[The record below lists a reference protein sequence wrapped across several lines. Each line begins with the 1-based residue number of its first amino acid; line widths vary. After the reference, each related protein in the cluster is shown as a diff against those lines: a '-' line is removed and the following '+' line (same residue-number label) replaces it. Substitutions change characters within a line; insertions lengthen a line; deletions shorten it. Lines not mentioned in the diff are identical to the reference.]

1 LLIYPQSTYSYVDTR
16 KNNDTFRGLAPPLG
30 LLYIAKI
37 LEKEGDNVTILDF
50 SCEAF
55 EEQKL
60 INAVK
65 TADVVGM
72 TVLSFSLENS
82 IEIINIIKK
91 VKPQIKVVI
100 GGPHCTLFPKKTL
113 EETQADISVQG
124 DGELIITDIKRAIAG
139 EIAFSEISG
148 IYYRENN
155 EIRNGV
161 PLKLVKDLD
170 SVPFPARHLVKK
182 YNYGSQYNPKI
193 RKEEFTSIITSR
205 GCPFNCKFC
214 SRNSVS
220 MKAYRMRSAKSILKE
235 LKELQNN
242 GYKYVAFVDDSL
254 LSNKKQIE
262 ELFDG
267 IIKEKLDLKFI
278 ITAARVDSADEEL
291 FKKMKKAGVT
301 HIQYGLESGNQDVLD
316 FYNKNT
322 TLDKIKY
329 AVNLSHKLG
338 FFNMGSFIL
347 GAPFETKKHFEKTV
361 NFAKTLPLDSVSFV
375 ALKYMAGSE
384 LWCKAVEDGKI
395 SEDDYLIQADSEKE
409 LGLLTQKE
417 IVEYCIKARGDF
429 YMRPQFMLRLFIKSI
444 KNDDLGFLQSYLSL
458 FFSNIKDGF
467 KFLGITSRRT

>member
-1 LLIYPQSTYSYVDTR
+1 MLVYPQSNYSYVDTR

-37 LEKEGDNVTILDF
+37 LEKEGDDVAILDF

-55 EEQKL
+55 DEHKMIE
-60 INAVK
+60 AVK
-65 TADVVGM
+65 IADVVGM

-82 IEIINIIKK
+82 IELVNITKR
-91 VKPQIKVVI
+91 VKPQIKVII
-100 GGPHCTLFPKKTL
+100 GGPHCSLFPRKAL
-113 EETQADISVQG
+113 EETQADICVQG
-124 DGELIITDIKRAIAG
+124 DGELIITDIKRALEG

-148 IYYRENN
+148 IYYRENDV
-155 EIRNGV
+155 IRNGMPFQV
-161 PLKLVKDLD
+161 VKDLD
-170 SVPFPARHLVKK
+170 AVPFPARHLVKK
-182 YNYGSQYNPKI
+182 YHYGSQYNPKI

-220 MKAYRMRSAKSILKE
+220 MKTYRMRSIKSILEE
-235 LKELQNN
+235 LKDIKNN
-242 GYKYVAFVDDSL
+242 GYRYVAFVDDSL

-267 IIKEKLDLKFI
+267 IIKEKLDLKFV
-278 ITAARVDSADEEL
+278 ITAARVDSADEKL
-291 FKKMKKAGVT
+291 FRKMKKAGVT

-329 AVNLSHKLG
+329 AVNLSHKIG

-347 GAPFETKKHFEKTV
+347 GAPFETKEHFERTV

-375 ALKYMAGSE
+375 ALKYMPGSE
-384 LWCKAVEDGKI
+384 LWCEAVEDEKI
-395 SEDDYLIQADSEKE
+395 SEDDYLVQADSEKK

-417 IVEYCIKARGDF
+417 IVEYCVKARGDF
-429 YMRPQFMLRLFIKSI
+429 YLRPQFMLRLFIKSV

-467 KFLGITSRRT
+467 KFLGVTSGRI

>member
-1 LLIYPQSTYSYVDTR
+1 LLVYPQSNYSYVDTR

-37 LEKEGDNVTILDF
+37 LEKEGDDVAILDF

-55 EEQKL
+55 DEHKMIE
-60 INAVK
+60 AVK
-65 TADVVGM
+65 IADVVGM

-82 IEIINIIKK
+82 IELVNITKR
-91 VKPQIKVVI
+91 VKPQIKVII
-100 GGPHCTLFPKKTL
+100 GGPHCSLFPRKAL
-113 EETQADISVQG
+113 EETQADICVQG
-124 DGELIITDIKRAIAG
+124 DGELIITDIKRALEG

-148 IYYRENN
+148 IYYRENDV
-155 EIRNGV
+155 IRNGMPFQV
-161 PLKLVKDLD
+161 VKDLD
-170 SVPFPARHLVKK
+170 AVPFPARHLVKK
-182 YNYGSQYNPKI
+182 YHYGSQYNPKI

-220 MKAYRMRSAKSILKE
+220 MKTYRMRSIKSILEE
-235 LKELQNN
+235 LKDIKNN
-242 GYKYVAFVDDSL
+242 GYRYVAFVDDSL

-267 IIKEKLDLKFI
+267 IIKEKLDLKFV
-278 ITAARVDSADEEL
+278 ITAARVDSADEKL
-291 FKKMKKAGVT
+291 FRKMKKAGVT

-329 AVNLSHKLG
+329 AVNLSHKIG

-347 GAPFETKKHFEKTV
+347 GAPFETKEHFERTV

-375 ALKYMAGSE
+375 ALKYMPGSE
-384 LWCKAVEDGKI
+384 LWCEAVEDEKI
-395 SEDDYLIQADSEKE
+395 SEDDYLVQADSEKK

-417 IVEYCIKARGDF
+417 IVEYCVKARGDF
-429 YMRPQFMLRLFIKSI
+429 YLRPQFMLRLFIKSV

-467 KFLGITSRRT
+467 KFLGVTSGRI

>member
-1 LLIYPQSTYSYVDTR
+1 LLIYPQSNYSYVDTR
-16 KNNDTFRGLAPPLG
+16 KNDDTFRGLAPPLG

-37 LEKEGDNVTILDF
+37 LEKEGDNVKIIDF
-50 SCEAF
+50 SCETF

-60 INAVK
+60 MDAVK

-82 IEIINIIKK
+82 IEMINIIKK
-91 VKPQIKVVI
+91 IKPQIKVII
-100 GGPHCTLFPKKTL
+100 GGPHCTLFPKKAL
-113 EETQADISVQG
+113 EETKADISVQG
-124 DGELIITDIKRAIAG
+124 DGELVIIDIKRAIAG
-139 EIAFSEISG
+139 EIDFSEISG
-148 IYYRENN
+148 IYYLKNKK
-155 EIRNGV
+155 IRNGLPV
-161 PLKLVKDLD
+161 KPIKDLD
-170 SVPFPARHLVKK
+170 SVPFPSRHLVKK
-182 YNYGSQYNPKI
+182 YNYGNQYNPKI
-193 RKEEFTSIITSR
+193 KKKEFTSIITSR

-220 MKAYRMRSAKSILKE
+220 MKTFRMRSIKNILEE
-235 LKELQNN
+235 LKEIQNN
-242 GYKYVAFVDDSL
+242 GYIYVAFVDDSI

-262 ELFDG
+262 ELFDE

-278 ITAARVDSADEEL
+278 ITAARVDSADERL

-329 AVNLSHKLG
+329 ALNLSHKLG

-347 GAPFETKKHFEKTV
+347 GAPFETKKHFERTI
-361 NFAKTLPLDSVSFV
+361 NFAKILPLDSVSFV
-375 ALKYMAGSE
+375 TLKYMAGSE
-384 LWCKAVEDGKI
+384 LWCEAVNNGKI
-395 SEDDYLIQADSEKE
+395 SDDNYLVQADSEKG
-409 LGLLTQKE
+409 LGMITQNE
-417 IVEYCIKARGDF
+417 ILEYCIKAHGDF

-444 KNDDLGFLQSYLSL
+444 KNDDLGFLQSYMLL

-467 KFLGITSRRT
+467 KFLGITSRRK